1 MSKQHTLG
9 EAIDLTSAAAQAAPF
24 QPSASPFTPGMNV
37 IGKITTN
44 AAAGAGLVVKIQT
57 SPDDNTWTDVLT
69 MTGVGPDK
77 QAEFTSDAYIRYNV
91 TGAGSAGTANV
102 YLEAGP

>member
-9 EAIDLTSAAAQAAPF
+9 EGVSLAAVAAQATPF

-37 IGKITTN
+37 IARVAQN
-44 AAAGAGLVVKIQT
+44 AGAGAFVIKVQT
-57 SPDDNTWTDVLT
+57 SPDNTTWTDVLT
-69 MTGVGPDK
+69 VTGAGPTK
-77 QAEFTSDAYIRYNV
+77 QAEFTSAAYIRYNV
-91 TGAGSAGTANV
+91 TAAGTAGTANV